1 MNVAAK
7 KTIQRRC
14 ISTGS
19 LMNTRSM
26 VRFVIGPEGG
36 VVPDVFYKLPG
47 KGLWVESKKKSL
59 ETAIKQNLFSSV
71 LRRSVEVDQDLTSA
85 VEISVLKKLINLISI
100 ARKAQQAVFG
110 YEKTRTQLELKKAK
124 LLIQALDGSTREKSR
139 LRPPVGENSL
149 INCLTMRE
157 LGLAFGR
164 ESVIHATIMNGGLY
178 KEISLEALRIKG
190 IREISSCQPIQK
202 GEETYE

>member
-139 LRPPVGENSL
+139 LRPPIGENSL

-190 IREISSCQPIQK
+190 IREIRSCQSIQK
-202 GEETYE
+202 GEDTYE